1 MKSQLLQD
9 INEVASSAAASP
21 AAKRPEPHTQAKT
34 AEPGFARAEPGFA
47 RAEPSPFAS
56 ERPDWQGA
64 QAEPEPHW
72 FDRWGRRVAG
82 WSAGIALTA
91 LVAGGGYWLY
101 RESSIEN
108 TLVQVARNSAPALQT
123 GPPAATPAPALSV
136 TSTAALGTASVP
148 ASAPASTAAPAA
160 PPAAVPDPVADTPAL
175 AAAPEPAVRK
185 PSQLP
190 VKPASIRPRHQAF
203 VPPVDAEAAH
213 TGDLADTLKQCRAL
227 GYHASQCL
235 KRGCTTTRYG
245 LACKG

>member
-34 AEPGFARAEPGFA
+34 AEPGFERAEPGFA

-56 ERPDWQGA
+56 DRPDWQGA
-64 QAEPEPHW
+64 QPEPEPHW

-82 WSAGIALTA
+82 WSVGIGLSA

-101 RESSIEN
+101 RDSSIEN

-123 GPPAATPAPALSV
+123 GPPTAAPALSA
-136 TSTAALGTASVP
+136 TSAAASGAASVP
-148 ASAPASTAAPAA
+148 ASAPAATAAPAA
-160 PPAAVPDPVADTPAL
+160 MPEPAADTPAL
-175 AAAPEPAVRK
+175 AAAPEPATRK

-190 VKPASIRPRHQAF
+190 VRPASIRPRHQAF
-203 VPPVDAEAAH
+203 VPPVAAETEH
-213 TGDLADTLKQCRAL
+213 TSQLADTLKQCRAL